1 MNNELKVTGS
11 KEFMGIQ
18 IPVIEGGF
26 GEGKRIVTAKT
37 VSEIHGTRLADVNAT
52 IKRMIDKSRLKTS
65 VDYIDCLSETVSLR
79 NFAKELGLIGSN
91 RTQNV
96 FVLSER
102 GYTKLIKAMDDDTS
116 WDVMD
121 QFIDEYFTM
130 RQVIQEV
137 LTEKDMAILAIVNAK
152 SDIERALA
160 ICNLENT
167 VSQPLI
173 ETINKQKP
181 SVVLA
186 ELRIDKKGCY
196 SITDVTKSLELK
208 RGQITKWAKAR
219 NYIHKKLQ
227 EVNIAGDKFFKIY
240 SMDGVHNCI
249 GIKEEGL
256 QEINN
261 KLEEVRAY

>member
-1 MNNELKVTGS
+1 MSNELKVTGS

-26 GEGKRIVTAKT
+26 GDDKRATT
-37 VSEIHGTRLADVNAT
+37 VPMISDIHGVEVKVINRYIGRLIEKNRYT
-52 IKRMIDKSRLKTS
+52 ENT
-65 VDYIDCLSETVSLR
+65 DYIDLLSTEELKVTAGHLR
-79 NFAKELGLIGSN
+79 LITSN
-91 RTQNV
+91 GQKTAY
-96 FVLSER
+96 VLSER
-102 GYTKLIKAMDDDTS
+102 GYSKLIKYMDDDTS
-116 WDVMD
+116 WDVMN

-130 RQVIQEV
+130 RQVIQDTITV
-137 LTEKDMAILAIVNAK
+137 KDMAILAIVNAK

-160 ICNLENT
+160 ISNLENT
-167 VSQPLI
+167 VTQPLI
-173 ETINKQKP
+173 ETIEKQKP
-181 SVVLA
+181 MAALA

-227 EVNIAGDKFFKIY
+227 EVNNAGDKFFKIY